1 MTEEPLISAEG
12 LTREFTSGRWP
23 GGSGGL
29 VGAVRDVTLDIFPG
43 ETLALVGHSGCGK
56 STLGR
61 LLVRLIEPTAGRVYF
76 RGTDLAD
83 FSRRELQKLRQSMQ
97 IIFQD
102 PSGALN
108 PRMTVRQIITEPLLI
123 RGVEKNKREKRM
135 LALLDR
141 VALGSQFA
149 DRYPSQLSGGQ
160 KQRVAIARA
169 LACEPGFI
177 VADEPLSALDS
188 ITQARILDLLVSL
201 QAEDNIAY
209 LFIAHDMSTVRYISD
224 RVAVMYRGQILELG
238 PTPEVLDRP
247 LHPYTQVLLEC
258 VLGLRRDDYEAGRR
272 HVAPTVSDEDVSG
285 CLFFPL
291 CERAEEKCRDIMPGL
306 REVSEGHFVRCL
318 KAEA

>member
-1 MTEEPLISAEG
+1 MTDQPLICAEG

-61 LLVRLIEPTAGRVYF
+61 LLVRLIQPTAGRVYF
-76 RGTDLAD
+76 RGVDLAHL
-83 FSRRELQKLRQSMQ
+83 SRRELQKLRQSMQ

-108 PRMTVRQIITEPLLI
+108 PRMTVRQIITEPLLV
-123 RGVEKNKREKRM
+123 RGVEKKKREKRL

-141 VALGSQFA
+141 VALGGHFS
-149 DRYPSQLSGGQ
+149 DRYPPQLSGGQ
-160 KQRVAIARA
+160 KQRVSIARA
-169 LACEPGFI
+169 LACDPDFI

-201 QAEDNIAY
+201 QEEDNIAY
-209 LFIAHDMSTVRYISD
+209 LFIAHDMRTVRYISD
-224 RVAVMYRGQILELG
+224 RVAVMYRGQLLEIG
-238 PTPEVLDRP
+238 PTPEVFDQP
-247 LHPYTQVLLEC
+247 LHPYTRVLLDC
-258 VLGLRRDDYEAGRR
+258 VLALRRDVHETKRR
-272 HVAPTVSDEDVSG
+272 HVTPTVSDEDVSG

-291 CERAEEKCRDIMPGL
+291 CKRAQKQCRDIMPEL
-306 REVSEGHFVRCL
+306 CEASDGHFVRCINP
-318 KAEA
+318 ES

>member
-12 LTREFTSGRWP
+12 LTREFESGRWF
-23 GGSGGL
+23 GASGGR
-29 VGAVRDVTLDIFPG
+29 VGAVRNVTLDIFPG

-61 LLVRLIEPTAGRVYF
+61 LLVRLIKPTSGRVLF
-76 RGTDLAD
+76 RGIDLVD

-108 PRMTVRQIITEPLLI
+108 PRMTVRQIVTEPLVI
-123 RGVEKNKREKRM
+123 TGVGREKRQRRM
-135 LALLDR
+135 EELLDR
-141 VALGSQFA
+141 VALGSQFS

-169 LACEPGFI
+169 LACEPAFI

-201 QAEDNIAY
+201 QKDDNIAY
-209 LFIAHDMSTVRYISD
+209 LFIAHDLSTVRYISD
-224 RVAVMYRGQILELG
+224 RVAVMYRGQILEIG
-238 PTPEVLDRP
+238 PTPEVLGRP
-247 LHPYTQVLLEC
+247 LHPYTRVLLDC
-258 VLGLRRDDYEAGRR
+258 VLALRRDDETKPR
-272 HVAPTVSDEDVSG
+272 HIGPTVSDEEVTG

-291 CERAEEKCRDIMPGL
+291 CERAEEQCRDIMPDL
-306 REVSEGHFVRCL
+306 REASEGHFVRCM
-318 KAEA
+318 KAES